1 MRHSLALF
9 DFDATLADS
18 LPWFQQATRRLAGRF
33 GFTPIDGEDVEAFR
47 HRDAAHIL
55 AEVNLPL
62 WKVPRVV
69 AALRRLMAEEID
81 GIRLF
86 PGVAECC
93 QSAVRHGW
101 RLGVVSSNSEDNVRR
116 VLGPD
121 LAVNFSVFE
130 CGASLLGKAAKLRRA
145 VRRAG
150 SSLDQAI
157 YIGDELRDLDAAM
170 EAGLAF
176 GAVTWG
182 WNDRATF
189 TARHPAALFES
200 VAELTDFL
208 R

>member
-1 MRHSLALF
+1 MRHTLALF

-18 LPWFQQATRRLAGRF
+18 LPWFHQATHRLAGPF
-33 GFTPIDGEDVEAFR
+33 GFTPVPLEKIDSFRQREAT
-47 HRDAAHIL
+47 HIL

-62 WKVPRVV
+62 WKVPKVV
-69 AALRRLMAEEID
+69 AAMRQLMADEIES
-81 GIRLF
+81 IHLF
-86 PGVAECC
+86 PGIAECC

-101 RLGVVSSNSEDNVRR
+101 KLGVVSSNAEDNVRR
-116 VLGPD
+116 VLGTD
-121 LAVNFSVFE
+121 LASHFVVFE
-130 CGASLLGKAAKLRRA
+130 CGASLLGKARKLRRA

-150 SSLDQAI
+150 VPAAQTI
-157 YIGDELRDLDAAM
+157 YIGDEVRDHQAAT

-189 TARHPAALFES
+189 AARHPSMMFES
-200 VAELTDFL
+200 VTELTQFL